1 MSVLVYLENW
11 EGKFKKNTYE
21 AAHYAAKTAAMMN
34 TEAVGVCFG
43 DLSDD
48 AAVIGKYG
56 ISKVI
61 NLTGENYQQFDNFKL
76 AASLKELASQ
86 LSGDTVVI
94 SGSFNGKAVAPVL
107 SVMME
112 AGLITNVTE
121 LPSSANP
128 LTVKRSVF
136 SSKGFV
142 DYTTEETNRVI
153 VFIPNAIGL
162 EEGEGTASLEDASV
176 NPGDTPVIEVKEVD
190 RVRGKV
196 LLPEAERVVSAG
208 RGMKG
213 PDNWGM
219 IEELAE
225 VLEAATACSKPV
237 SDMGWRPHSEHVGQ
251 TGIAINPDLY
261 VAVGISGAIQH
272 LAGVSN
278 SKTIVVINNDSE
290 APFFKAADYGIAGD
304 AFDIV
309 PKLTAA
315 LKEFKASN

>member
-1 MSVLVYLENW
+1 
-11 EGKFKKNTYE
+11 
-21 AAHYAAKTAAMMN
+21 MMN
-34 TEAVGVCFG
+34 TEAIGVCFG
-43 DLSDD
+43 DLNDD
-48 AAVIGKYG
+48 ATAVGRYG
-56 ISKVI
+56 VSKVI
-61 NLTGENYQQFDNFKL
+61 NLTGENYKQFDNFKI
-76 AASLKELASQ
+76 AASLNELASQ
-86 LSGDTVVI
+86 LGADTVVI

-107 SVMME
+107 SVMLE
-112 AGLITNVTE
+112 AGLITNATE

-128 LTVKRSVF
+128 LTIKRSVF

-142 DYTTEETNRVI
+142 NYTTEEANRVI
-153 VFIPNAIGL
+153 LFVPNAIGL
-162 EEGEGTASLEDASV
+162 VEGEGSASTENASV
-176 NPGDTPVIEVKEVD
+176 NLGSTPVIEVKEVD

-213 PDNWGM
+213 ADNWGM
-219 IEELAE
+219 IEELAD
-225 VLEAATACSKPV
+225 VLNAATACSKPV

-278 SKTIVVINNDSE
+278 SKTIVVINSDAE
-290 APFFKAADYGIAGD
+290 APFFKAADYGIKGD
-304 AFDIV
+304 AFEVV

-315 LKEFKASN
+315 LKEFKANN